1 MNLDTPVLNL
11 MGVARQ
17 QSLKHS
23 FCGLGPF
30 VAKKLN
36 KLGIKTL
43 GDLIYHLPF
52 RYEDFS
58 NITPIAKLKP
68 ANTEHRRGIS
78 KSQATLGFTKKPVP
92 NEIFCIKGIV
102 KDIETT
108 KAWKKQMEITTAI
121 VEDETGAIKAVWF
134 NQPFMEQN
142 LHIGNEVY
150 LAGKVKLG
158 KTGLFLSSPIYEISK
173 YQNSEMSSLN
183 HTGRVVPIYQETI
196 GLTSRWFRNFFAKN
210 LPQIIASQKEFL
222 PQEILKQ
229 HNLLPF
235 SQALYQAHFPDS
247 MEMAQ
252 KAKNRFAF
260 EELFLIEL
268 FVLRERMKINQQK
281 SPSIPILADEIKK
294 FVDSLPFKLTDSQKK
309 CAWQIL
315 KDTEKT
321 NPMSRLLEGD
331 VGSGKTLVA
340 LIGALNC
347 FKNGYQS
354 AIMAPTEI
362 LATQHFKTAAILL
375 RKSKIKIAL
384 LTGKKDEIISQK
396 LGYEKDGQFMPETI
410 EISRTKVLEKT
421 RRGEIN
427 LLIGTHALIQDKV
440 KFGNLG
446 LVVVDEQHRFGV
458 AQRAKLCQ
466 KTKTFQGLIPHL
478 LSMTATPI
486 PRTLALTIYGDLDLS
501 LLDQMPQGRKPIITK
516 IFTPDQR
523 EQAYEFI
530 KEHLKK
536 GEQCFIICP
545 RIEKKET
552 PDNEPFKKNIWTNA
566 KTVKEEY
573 EKLSKEIFP
582 KFKVAFIHGKL
593 KVGEKEKIMRDF
605 KNNKTQILVSTSVVE
620 VGVDI
625 PQATII
631 LIEGAEHFGL
641 AQIHQFRGRV
651 GRNDI
656 QSYCFLFAD
665 SPSKNTKARLSAII
679 KAKNGFELA
688 EKDLEIR
695 GPGSLIGDKQ
705 WGISD
710 IAMANLNNLQLIET
724 TRTEA
729 RALLTKDPFLRQYTI
744 LSQKIANFG
753 EKIHLE

>member
-1 MNLDTPVLNL
+1 MNLETPVLNL
-11 MGVARQ
+11 MGV
-17 QSLKHS
+17 
-23 FCGLGPF
+23 GPF

-36 KLGIKTL
+36 RLGIKTL

-68 ANTEHRRGIS
+68 ASTKASRSVS
-78 KSQATLGFTKKPVP
+78 KSQAVLGFSKKPIL
-92 NEIFCIKGIV
+92 NEISCIRGLV
-102 KDIETT
+102 KDIESTR
-108 KAWKKQMEITTAI
+108 AWKKQMEITTAI
-121 VEDETGAIKAVWF
+121 VEDSTGTIRAVWF

-142 LHIGNEVY
+142 LRVGQEVY

-158 KTGLFLSSPIYEISK
+158 KTGLFLSSPIYEIADGSRD
-173 YQNSEMSSLN
+173 SR
-183 HTGRVVPIYQETI
+183 HTGRIVPIYQETV

-210 LPQIIASQKEFL
+210 LNQIIGSQKEFL
-222 PQEILKQ
+222 PLEVLKQ
-229 HNLLPF
+229 YNLLPF
-235 SQALYQAHFPDS
+235 GQAIWQAHFPES
-247 MEMAQ
+247 METAQ

-281 SPSIPILADEIKK
+281 SPSIPIKADEIKK
-294 FVDSLPFKLTDSQKK
+294 FVDSLPFKLTDSQRK

-315 KDTEKT
+315 KDMEKSG
-321 NPMSRLLEGD
+321 PMSRLLEGD

-362 LATQHFKTAAILL
+362 LAFQHFKTAAILL
-375 RKSKIKIAL
+375 RKSKIRIAL
-384 LTGKKDEIISQK
+384 LTGKRDEIISQK

-410 EISRTKVLEKT
+410 EISRTKILERAKK
-421 RRGEIN
+421 GEID
-427 LLIGTHALIQDKV
+427 LLIGTHSLIQDKV

-458 AQRAKLCQ
+458 AQRAKLCS
-466 KTKTFQGLIPHL
+466 KTKSSQGLIPHL

-501 LLDQMPQGRKPIITK
+501 LLDQMPQGRKPIITE
-516 IFTPDQR
+516 IFTPDER
-523 EQAYEFI
+523 EKAYSFI

-536 GEQCFIICP
+536 GEQCFVICP
-545 RIEKKET
+545 RIEPRADLSEAHLGL
-552 PDNEPFKKNIWTNA
+552 PLGRSNSWTNA

-582 KFKVAFIHGKL
+582 EFKVAFIHGKL

-605 KNNKTQILVSTSVVE
+605 KNNRTQILVSTSVVE

-695 GPGSLIGDKQ
+695 GPGSLIGAKQ

-710 IAMANLNNLQLIET
+710 IAMASLNNLQLIET

-729 RALLTKDPFLRQYTI
+729 KALLTKDPFLRQYTV

-753 EKIHLE
+753 QRIHLE